1 MAQHSNKKLEA
12 ASVRRERA
20 RKVRILRT
28 FALVV
33 LVAAAFALGFG
44 IRGNQ
49 ALMDSLG
56 FPSAMGEKDQN
67 PGATVTGSTYDS
79 LSARVAEVEGILENE
94 SLDTYDLNAATTDV
108 LDSFVA
114 ATEDPY
120 LRYYDAARYD
130 AYVKEGATG
139 SYAGIGVLFAEYN
152 GQAYAADVFEGSVAA
167 AAGVRE
173 GDFVVAI
180 DGDRSQEWTTT
191 EVVNAVSREAG
202 ETVVVSWRRPAS
214 LEAQG
219 GETFT
224 TTLTC
229 SEYRVPNVET
239 ELIGQVGYI
248 SLKQI
253 TQNSSSL
260 VSQAVADLAS
270 QGAAAYVLDIR
281 DCPGGYLTQ
290 AVDIASLFVKSGV
303 IVQIQTKDAL
313 STKTASGAVA
323 TDLPLVVL
331 VNGNTAAAA
340 EVLAAA
346 LQDSQRAQL
355 VGTST
360 LGKGSVQ
367 VVTELSFGGAL
378 RYTAA
383 LYKSPL
389 GRDINNAGVS
399 PDVSVE
405 ADGSDAGNQKSL
417 AVELAQSLVQD

>member
-1 MAQHSNKKLEA
+1 M
-12 ASVRRERA
+12 RRERA

-44 IRGNQ
+44 IRSNQ

-202 ETVVVSWRRPAS
+202 ETVVVSWRRPTS

-219 GETFT
+219 GEAFT

-239 ELIGQVGYI
+239 ELDGQVGFI